1 MSFHF
6 LSLTKSFLICSNS
19 LTTVLNNIKERK
31 HDLTVCYTN
40 CKENGK
46 IFNQIPHRCKFYP
59 DSPKYEDLLEHLE
72 IPNVDASDGGTSS
85 NPNIKEFCLQ
95 LILLE
100 DFKEEFS
107 LGFRKE
113 EDIIEVENAIENL

>member
-1 MSFHF
+1 M
-6 LSLTKSFLICSNS
+6 
-19 LTTVLNNIKERK
+19 LNNIKERK
-31 HDLTVCYTN
+31 HDQKVCFTN

-46 IFNQIPHRCKFYP
+46 TFNQIPHPCRFYTG
-59 DSPKYEDLLEHLE
+59 SPRYKDLLEHHNV
-72 IPNVDASDGGTSS
+72 PNIDTSHGGSSS

-100 DFKEEFS
+100 DFKEEFR

-113 EDIIEVENAIENL
+113 EDIIEVEKAIENL

>member
-1 MSFHF
+1 M
-6 LSLTKSFLICSNS
+6 
-19 LTTVLNNIKERK
+19 TTVLNNIKERK
-31 HDLTVCYTN
+31 HDQKVCFTN

-46 IFNQIPHRCKFYP
+46 TFNQIPQTCRFYTG
-59 DSPKYEDLLEHLE
+59 SPRYKDLLEHLE

-85 NPNIKEFCLQ
+85 NPNIKDFCLQ

-100 DFKEEFS
+100 DFKEEIS

-113 EDIIEVENAIENL
+113 EDIIEVENTVENL

>member
-1 MSFHF
+1 M
-6 LSLTKSFLICSNS
+6 TN
-19 LTTVLNNIKERK
+19 VLNNIKERK
-31 HDLTVCYTN
+31 HDKEVCFTN

-46 IFNQIPHRCKFYP
+46 TFNQVPHQCRFYTG
-59 DSPKYEDLLEHLE
+59 SPRYKDLLEHHE
-72 IPNVDASDGGTSS
+72 VPNVDASDGGTSS
-85 NPNIKEFCLQ
+85 NPKIKEFHLQ